1 MASQVRN
8 LAPAEVQKAYP
19 VHLHGIVTYYDS
31 VAPNLFVQDSS
42 GGIWVDS
49 TGLEN
54 PPKPGDL
61 IDLDGVVGPGFT
73 PVVIRPHW
81 KAIGSR
87 PLPHA
92 RRVRFADIASGVYD
106 SQRIELEGIVR
117 SFVLEAAGNVLVIDV
132 ATSGGVFKVRIPN
145 YNAPFPMELVDA
157 SVRFRGVCG
166 SSFNRQ
172 RQLINIH
179 LFLPTLQDITVVQP
193 ALAEPFSMSATAI
206 GNLGTFTAKG
216 VDIHR
221 VRVVGVITAQVP
233 GRGMFL
239 KDATGGLYVQT
250 QDGGNVQQGDEVE
263 AVGFPVVGEYTPVLR
278 NARFRPTRRHE
289 LLVPAQVSSKEALFG
304 NYDAQLIQID
314 GILQADRPD
323 RAGGHILVVE
333 SNDGVFYASIDKD
346 LATSVWPTFPVG
358 SKLRLTGICLIR
370 TDENGNPSEFR
381 VLLRSPQDI
390 AVLAHPSWFSGT
402 RALSLLGILVLV
414 AIGALIWV
422 LALRRRVLHQT
433 ALIRRKIE
441 SEAHLEHRYRTL
453 VENAPYG
460 IASLDQN
467 YQLLDV
473 NPAFRQIAEMNGQ
486 EISGLRLPDVFKFS
500 PTDLEQF
507 NRLLELG
514 GTFQHVEFISQ
525 KQNSAHVILRISGHV
540 ISEQSNSSKRVE
552 IILEDIT
559 AQRQLEQQLLQNHKI
574 EAVGRLAG
582 GVAHD
587 FNNLLMIISGHVSLL
602 LHKFTRGSAEGAK
615 LEIVEEAANRAAGLT
630 RQLLAYSRK
639 QMLESKVMAADPL
652 VKNLEGML
660 RRLIREDIELRTE
673 LHSKGAHIKVDPNQ
687 LEQVL
692 INLAV
697 NARDAM
703 PHGGLLLIKT
713 ERVQIQPRS
722 HLASAVAP
730 GSYLLI
736 SVSDNGVGMDA
747 ATREKLFEPFFTTKE
762 LGQGTGLGLSMA
774 YGIVKQS
781 GGHIAVDSAPG
792 QGSTFRLYLPLVEEF
807 VAATPVPDVGLHPLR
822 GRGTILVVEDE
833 KQLRA
838 LMAETLTSLGYEVL
852 QAANGAEGL
861 QLAESRLPSI
871 DLLVT
876 DMIMPRM
883 NGRDLCRSLR
893 TRRPGLPVLFIS
905 GYSDIIP
912 SEEEFFNATTQ
923 LVQKPVSPEVL
934 GRRVRELLLFT
945 CQEKVS
951 RTSAGSRQ

>member
-1 MASQVRN
+1 M
-8 LAPAEVQKAYP
+8 
-19 VHLHGIVTYYDS
+19 
-31 VAPNLFVQDSS
+31 LFRS
-42 GGIWVDS
+42 VDS
-49 TGLEN
+49 TGLAN

-61 IDLDGVVGPGFT
+61 IDLDGVVGSGFT
-73 PVVIRPHW
+73 PVVVKPHW
-81 KAIGSR
+81 KVIGTR
-87 PLPHA
+87 PLPQA
-92 RRVRFADIASGVYD
+92 RAVRFSDIASGVYD
-106 SQRIELEGIVR
+106 SQEIELEGIVR

-132 ATSGGVFKVRIPN
+132 ATAGGSFKVRIPD
-145 YNAPFPMELVDA
+145 YTAPFPMELVDA
-157 SVRFRGVCG
+157 NVRFRGVCG
-166 SSFNRQ
+166 STFNRR
-172 RQLINIH
+172 RQLVNIH
-179 LFLPTLQDITVVQP
+179 LFVPSLHDVFVVEPPPT
-193 ALAEPFSMSATAI
+193 EPFSIAATPI
-206 GNLGTFTAKG
+206 GNLGTFTSKG

-221 VRVVGVITAQVP
+221 VKVVGIVTAQLP
-233 GRGMFL
+233 GRGIYL
-239 KDATGGLYVQT
+239 KDSTGGLYVQS
-250 QDGGNVQQGDEVE
+250 QDGGTVQPGDEVE
-263 AVGFPVVGEYTPVLR
+263 AVGFLAVGEYTPILR
-278 NARFRPTRRHE
+278 NARFRATHKHE
-289 LLVPAQVSSKEALFG
+289 VITAALVSAKDALFG
-304 NYDAQLIQID
+304 SYDAQLIQID
-314 GILQADRPD
+314 GTLEAERIDHS
-323 RAGGHILVVE
+323 GGHVLVIDSGE
-333 SNDGVFYASIDKD
+333 GAFYATAEKV
-346 LATSVWPTFPVG
+346 ATAWPNLLIG
-358 SKLRLTGICLIR
+358 SKLRLTGICLTR
-370 TDENGNPSEFR
+370 TDENGNPSDFR
-381 VLLRSPQDI
+381 ILLRGPQDVV
-390 AVLAHPSWFSGT
+390 VLARPSWFTGA

-414 AIGALIWV
+414 AVGALIWV
-422 LALRRRVLHQT
+422 LALRRRVLNQT

-441 SEAHLEHRYRTL
+441 SEAQLEHRYRTL

-500 PTDLEQF
+500 PTDFERF

-514 GTFQHVEFISQ
+514 GTFQHVEFVSQ
-525 KQNSAHVILRISGHV
+525 KRNSAHIILRISGHV
-540 ISEQSNSSKRVE
+540 LSDKDNSGKRVE

-639 QMLESKVMAADPL
+639 QVLESKVMAADPL

-673 LHSKGAHIKVDPNQ
+673 LHSKHAHIKVDPNQ

-713 ERVQIQPRS
+713 ERVQIQERS
-722 HLASAVAP
+722 HLASAISP

-792 QGSTFRLYLPLVEEF
+792 QGSRFRVYLPLVEET
-807 VAATPVPDVGLHPLR
+807 VAASPTQDQGDR
-822 GRGTILVVEDE
+822 KSVV
-833 KQLRA
+833 
-838 LMAETLTSLGYEVL
+838 
-852 QAANGAEGL
+852 
-861 QLAESRLPSI
+861 
-871 DLLVT
+871 
-876 DMIMPRM
+876 
-883 NGRDLCRSLR
+883 
-893 TRRPGLPVLFIS
+893 
-905 GYSDIIP
+905 
-912 SEEEFFNATTQ
+912 
-923 LVQKPVSPEVL
+923 
-934 GRRVRELLLFT
+934 
-945 CQEKVS
+945 
-951 RTSAGSRQ
+951 